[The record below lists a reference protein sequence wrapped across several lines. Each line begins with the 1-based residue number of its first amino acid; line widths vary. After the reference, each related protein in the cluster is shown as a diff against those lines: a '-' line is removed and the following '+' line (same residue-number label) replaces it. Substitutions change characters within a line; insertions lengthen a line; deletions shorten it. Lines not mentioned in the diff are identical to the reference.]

1 MSVAFRRGIRP
12 PSELLPP
19 DWAGKF
25 VRVANSERAP
35 HFDIS
40 QTPWWR
46 RPMEA
51 AADPEVTNIV
61 VLAPTGSGK
70 STMAEGLIPWIVAE
84 DPGPLLYASQTD
96 EDAKFWAESR
106 LTPALKSC
114 PQLKDLWPE
123 DRHKSRKMEIIWPHM
138 PMVLGGANLSNFQE
152 KSCRWLYG
160 DEVWKWNHGLVREFM
175 ARHHNRW
182 NRKVFLVSQGGVG
195 NLENDDGKS
204 DELTVEW
211 KKTDRAEW
219 SWLCPHCQNRHPYS
233 GLQLKVDDVRKDDGT
248 IDPQATADTCRLECP
263 SCQAIFADDV
273 STRRALADSAE
284 YVSTAKPLRGFI
296 GCHVH
301 ALAIWWIPWAEYA
314 LERINAQLALKRGIT
329 DPLRQ
334 LIQKRDA
341 LPWSDDMAESGGK
354 LVVSGYSRDDYATG
368 EPIEGE
374 SRRFMT
380 IDAGGDH
387 YWTVIRA
394 WKPGGASKQVYEG
407 YVGSDADLIALQKRF
422 RVKSSHVFIDRG
434 FETGRIDDLC
444 VANGWWGVMGD
455 KARSKS
461 FKHAKQGGGS
471 EERPYSPVHYAR
483 APKGGRSRYV
493 ILAPDT
499 CKDILHRLKTGQG
512 AAWEVPGDVSPAY
525 RNQIEAEKKQSFR
538 NTKTG
543 QEDHTWVKVRRANH
557 LFDCEYYQIGAA
569 LIGGIFDG

>member
-1 MSVAFRRGIRP
+1 MSDAFRRGIRP

-160 DEVWKWNHGLVREFM
+160 DEVWKWSHGLVREFM

-182 NRKVFLVSQGGVG
+182 NRKVYLVSQGGIG
-195 NLENDDGKS
+195 NLESDDGKD
-204 DELTVEW
+204 DELTTEW

-219 SWLCPHCQNRHPYS
+219 SWLCPHCGSRHEYR
-233 GLQLKVDDVRKDDGT
+233 GEQLKVDEVRRDDGT
-248 IDPQATADTCRLECP
+248 IDAQAAADTCRLECP
-263 SCQAIFADDV
+263 GCQSVFKDDV
-273 STRRALADSAE
+273 STRRALADAAD
-284 YVSTAKPLRGFI
+284 YVVKSKPIRGYI

-314 LERINAQLALKRGIT
+314 LERINAQLALKRGVI
-329 DPLRQ
+329 DPMRQ
-334 LIQKRDA
+334 LVQKRDA
-341 LPWSDDMAESGGK
+341 LPWVDDMAESSQA
-354 LVVSGYSRDDYATG
+354 LVVSGYSRDDYSNG

-374 SRRFMT
+374 ARRFMT
-380 IDAGGDH
+380 VDVGGDH

-394 WKPGGASKQVYEG
+394 WKPGGASRAIYEG
-407 YVGSDADLIALQKRF
+407 YVGRDDDLVALQKKF
-422 RVKSSHVFIDRG
+422 RVKSSHVFVDRA
-434 FETGRIDDLC
+434 FQTPRIDELC
-444 VANGWWGVMGD
+444 ADNGWLGIMGD
-455 KARSKS
+455 KTQTKS
-461 FKHAKQGGGS
+461 FRHAKRGGGYEEKLFS
-471 EERPYSPVHYAR
+471 EPKFSRTTKGRRVPYVFA
-483 APKGGRSRYV
+483 
-493 ILAPDT
+493 APDP
-499 CKDILHRLKTGQG
+499 CKDILDRLRRGDG
-512 AAWEVPGDVSPAY
+512 AEWEVMADVSPAY
-525 RNQIEAEKKQSFR
+525 RKHMKGEKRQTFTNS
-538 NTKTG
+538 KTG
-543 QEDHTWVKVRRANH
+543 KEDSTWVRVGANH
-557 LFDCEYYQIGAA
+557 LWDCEYYQICAA
-569 LIGGIFDG
+569 LIAGIFDG